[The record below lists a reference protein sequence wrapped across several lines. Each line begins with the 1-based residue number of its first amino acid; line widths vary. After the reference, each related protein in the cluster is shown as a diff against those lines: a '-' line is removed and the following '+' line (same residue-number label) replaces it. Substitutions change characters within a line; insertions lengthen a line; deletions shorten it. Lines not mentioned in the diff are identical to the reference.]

1 MKKKHLLFLL
11 LFIGIMTATGCS
23 SGGKEEI
30 PEPTHTPTPKPDP
43 KPEEPTSE
51 ITLSTDITNN
61 GLTFSNEGGT
71 QTVSFS
77 TNMDWTITQTEGST
91 WCTPSATQGSKGN
104 ASITWTVSANEE
116 TDDRKT
122 TITIKASTA
131 SKSFTILQEKKYVLT
146 AQAANKEAITFAGG
160 TLTVEIETNTDFE
173 TSVSEE
179 WIRLQP
185 SESKALTKKQLV
197 FEVDANPLHEPR
209 KAEITL
215 SNSSKNLKQT
225 LTITQEA
232 LPVDD
237 TEKPTGNIGDM
248 TWG

>member
-30 PEPTHTPTPKPDP
+30 PEPTPTPTPKPDP
-43 KPEEPTSE
+43 KPDEPTPE
-51 ITLSTDITNN
+51 ITLSTDIANN

-91 WCTPSATQGSKGN
+91 WCTPSATQGTKGN
-104 ASITWTVSANEE
+104 ASITWTVSANEQ

-131 SKSFTILQEKKYVLT
+131 SKSFTILQE
-146 AQAANKEAITFAGG
+146 
-160 TLTVEIETNTDFE
+160 
-173 TSVSEE
+173 
-179 WIRLQP
+179 
-185 SESKALTKKQLV
+185 
-197 FEVDANPLHEPR
+197 
-209 KAEITL
+209 
-215 SNSSKNLKQT
+215 
-225 LTITQEA
+225 A